1 MKEETFQLTAQKCQ
15 WSKRLLRALCA
26 NGQDDFEETDRFLE
40 AHNLPRPNREETE
53 NPNRPIARKE
63 VERLLKNVLIQKS
76 LGAGDFIGAPWQT
89 FKEGWTPTLL
99 KPFKKKKKKEE
110 GTLPDSVYK
119 ASTTLT
125 LKPNKIK
132 KTKQNHKKT
141 QLQVSIPNE
150 HRCENPQQNASKQFP
165 NTRKGPDST
174 ECELSN
180 VTNHINW
187 KIKIVWSSQMMC

>member
-1 MKEETFQLTAQKCQ
+1 MNGYSKTFQYRRAWEQVT
-15 WSKRLLRALCA
+15 LLM
-26 NGQDDFEETDRFLE
+26 
-40 AHNLPRPNREETE
+40 LPD
-53 NPNRPIARKE
+53 K
-63 VERLLKNVLIQKS
+63 LLKKAELRPSSNPS
-76 LGAGDFIGAPWQT
+76 
-89 FKEGWTPTLL
+89 
-99 KPFKKKKKKEE
+99 KKKKEE

-180 VTNHINW
+180 VTNHIN
-187 KIKIVWSSQMMC
+187 

>member
-15 WSKRLLRALCA
+15 WSKRLLRAPCA
-26 NGQDDFEETDRFLE
+26 NGQDDFEENDRFLE

-99 KPFKKKKKKEE
+99 KPFKKKKKKKRRERFQ
-110 GTLPDSVYK
+110 TRFTRPALPWHWNQTRSR
-119 ASTTLT
+119 
-125 LKPNKIK
+125 KPNKTTK
-132 KTKQNHKKT
+132 KHNYRSVSPMSTDAKILNKT
-141 QLQVSIPNE
+141 LANNSPIHEKDQTPLS
-150 HRCENPQQNASKQFP
+150 ASCQMWQ
-165 NTRKGPDST
+165 TTST
-174 ECELSN
+174 ER
-180 VTNHINW
+180 
-187 KIKIVWSSQMMC
+187 